1 MPLLF
6 LFFWV
11 TLNGR
16 ITVEVV
22 AIGVFVSIIMS
33 LFTYRVLGI
42 GPKSEFNIWKNYV
55 TFFIPYVAVLVV
67 SIIKANFLMIRLI
80 LSPQGKVSPQIIYFK
95 SPVKTD
101 FSKILLTYSIMLT
114 PGTFIFELE
123 DGCFGVHAIEK
134 NLTVDIDN
142 TNIVHKLQ
150 KIEEKSDA

>member
-1 MPLLF
+1 VPALF

-22 AIGVFVSIIMS
+22 VIGVFVSIVVS
-33 LFTYRVLGI
+33 LFTYRILGI
-42 GPKSEFNIWKNYV
+42 SPKSELNVWKNYL
-55 TFFIPYVAVLVV
+55 TFFIPYVAALVI

-80 LSPQGKVSPQIIYFK
+80 LSPHGKVSPQIIYFK

-123 DGCFGVHAIEK
+123 DGCFGVHAIQK
-134 NLTVDIDN
+134 DMTTDIDN
-142 TNIVHKLQ
+142 TNIVQKLQ
-150 KIEEKSDA
+150 KIEEKIDA